1 MTIIIYHN
9 PKCQTSRNVLA
20 YLRDAGEEPRIIEYL
35 RTPPT
40 RAELKRLV
48 RGMGGTMRDV
58 LRWKEPLARELG
70 LDREKSS
77 EDELMD
83 AMLAHP
89 ILINRPII
97 VTDDAVKLCR
107 PSETVK
113 ELL

>member
-48 RGMGGTMRDV
+48 RRMGGTMRDV